1 MVAKGFSYQMK
12 CRWKKGAMM
21 EKAGWAGGSAS
32 MKTFLQISLI
42 SELHR
47 LGETPNTDEAQE
59 EKPT

>member
-1 MVAKGFSYQMK
+1 
-12 CRWKKGAMM
+12 MM

-47 LGETPNTDEAQE
+47 LCETPNTDEAQE
-59 EKPT
+59 EKPM